1 MEDRLQNLFDILRRE
16 RDPMNEADTMNDW
29 MARDAQV
36 VQHPGGG
43 GGAHT
48 LVLSHGKGC
57 RVWDVEGRSYLD
69 AQGGAWLNKVG
80 YGRKD
85 LAEVAARQMEQ
96 LAIFAFG
103 FDYTNTP
110 SIELAEKLVA
120 RAPANI
126 AKVRFETGGGE
137 ADDHALQLARIYHAQ
152 KGAPQRRKILIHRDA
167 YHGSTL
173 AGVELTGGK
182 LGVPPSSPDTI
193 VLTPP
198 RPYHTELY
206 GGQDMVA
213 FCVNE
218 LRAVIAEHGV
228 DSFAAM
234 FAELMPGPSGM
245 IPLPDEYW
253 PAMSAVLKEH
263 GILFV
268 ADEVVTG
275 FGRAG
280 AWFLSSE
287 LGLVPDMMVLAK
299 GMCSGYVPMAAVMM
313 SEDVAS
319 TVNGLG
325 PGNSYAGHAV
335 GAVVASAHI
344 DIIENE
350 KLLDNANARGAQFL
364 KELKPLLDH
373 PFVGD
378 IRGRGLMMGIELVSD
393 KETRAPLIKDAPW
406 LFADLPRYMRREH
419 SILLGLRGNVIVLT
433 PPLVITADEVSQI
446 CRALIETISCIDQA
460 SLRLPD

>member
-1 MEDRLQNLFDILRRE
+1 
-16 RDPMNEADTMNDW
+16 MNDW
-29 MARDAQV
+29 IARDERV

-48 LVLSHGKGC
+48 LVLSHGEGC
-57 RVWDVEGRSYLD
+57 RAWDIDGNSYLD
-69 AQGGAWLNKVG
+69 AHGGAWLNKVG

-85 LAEVAARQMEQ
+85 LAQVAARQMEK
-96 LAIFAFG
+96 LATFAFG

-110 SIELAEKLVA
+110 AIELAEKLVA

-137 ADDHALQLARIYHAQ
+137 ADDHALQLSRIYHAQ

-167 YHGSTL
+167 YHGGTL

-182 LGVPPSSPDTI
+182 PGVPPSSPDTI

-206 GGQDMVA
+206 GGRDMVA
-213 FCVNE
+213 FCVDE
-218 LRAVIAEHGV
+218 LRTVIAEHGAE
-228 DSFAAM
+228 SIAAM
-234 FAELMPGPSGM
+234 FSELLPGPSGM
-245 IPLPDEYW
+245 IPLPDDYW
-253 PAMSAVLKEH
+253 PAMTAVLQEH

-280 AWFLSSE
+280 AWFMSSE
-287 LGLVPDMMVLAK
+287 LALAPDMIVLAK

-313 SEDVAS
+313 SEDVANA
-319 TVNGLG
+319 VNGLG

-335 GAVVASAHI
+335 GAAVASAHI
-344 DIIENE
+344 DIIEREN
-350 KLLDNANARGAQFL
+350 LLDNANARGAQFL
-364 KELKPLLDH
+364 EELSPLLEH

-393 KETRAPLIKDAPW
+393 KEKRAPLIKDAPW
-406 LFADLPRYMRREH
+406 LFADLPRYMRRTH
-419 SILLGLRGNVIVLT
+419 GVLLGLRANVIILT
-433 PPLVITADEVSQI
+433 PPLVITREEVSQI
-446 CRALIETISCIDQA
+446 CQALTQTITRIDQQ

>member
-1 MEDRLQNLFDILRRE
+1 MTN
-16 RDPMNEADTMNDW
+16 ADTMKDW
-29 MARDAQV
+29 ITRDAKV

-43 GGAHT
+43 GGAQT
-48 LVLSHGKGC
+48 LVLSHGLGC
-57 RVWDVEGRSYLD
+57 RVWDVEGNSYLD

-85 LAEVAARQMEQ
+85 LAQVAAQQMEK
-96 LAIFAFG
+96 LATFAFG

-110 SIELAEKLVA
+110 SIELAEKLIA

-137 ADDHALQLARIYHAQ
+137 ADDHALQLSRIYHAQ

-182 LGVPPSSPDTI
+182 PGVPPSSPDTI

-206 GGQDMVA
+206 GGRDMVD
-213 FCVNE
+213 FCVDE
-218 LRAVIAEHGV
+218 LRSVIAEHGAETI
-228 DSFAAM
+228 AAM

-245 IPLPDEYW
+245 ISLPEAYW
-253 PAMSAVLKEH
+253 PAMTAVLQEH

-280 AWFLSSE
+280 AWFMSSE
-287 LGLVPDMMVLAK
+287 LKLAPDMIVLAK

-313 SEDVAS
+313 SEDLAS

-335 GAVVASAHI
+335 GAAVASAHM
-344 DIIENE
+344 DIIEHEN
-350 KLLDNANARGAQFL
+350 LLDNANARGAQFL
-364 KELKPLLDH
+364 EELSPLLDH

-393 KETRAPLIKDAPW
+393 KETRAPLVKDAPW
-406 LFADLPRYMRREH
+406 LFADLPRYMRRAH
-419 SILLGLRGNVIVLT
+419 GILLGLRANVIVVT
-433 PPLVITADEVSQI
+433 PPLVITSEDVSQI
-446 CRALIETISCIDQA
+446 CQALTQTMARIDQK

>member
-1 MEDRLQNLFDILRRE
+1 MTASSEWIT
-16 RDPMNEADTMNDW
+16 RD
-29 MARDAQV
+29 QSF

-43 GGAHT
+43 GGAYT

-57 RVWDVEGRSYLD
+57 RVWDVDGNSYLD

-85 LAEVAARQMEQ
+85 LAKVAARQIEQ
-96 LAIFAFG
+96 LATFAFG

-152 KGAPQRRKILIHRDA
+152 KGAPQRRI
-167 YHGSTL
+167 
-173 AGVELTGGK
+173 TGGK
-182 LGVPPSSPDTI
+182 PGVPPSSPDTI

-206 GGQDMVA
+206 GGKDMVA
-213 FCVNE
+213 FCVDE
-218 LRAVIAEHGV
+218 LRAVIAEHGA
-228 DSFAAM
+228 DSIAAM

-280 AWFLSSE
+280 AWFMSSE
-287 LGLVPDMMVLAK
+287 LGLAPDMIVLAK

-335 GAVVASAHI
+335 GAAVASAHI
-344 DIIENE
+344 DIIETEN
-350 KLLDNANARGAQFL
+350 LIYNANARGAQFL
-364 KELKPLLDH
+364 EELEPLLDH
-373 PFVGD
+373 PFVGE

-393 KETRAPLIKDAPW
+393 KKTRAPLIKDAPW

-419 SILLGLRGNVIVLT
+419 GILLGLRGPVIILT
-433 PPLVITADEVSQI
+433 PPLVITTDEVSQI
-446 CRALIETISCIDQA
+446 CLALIETIARIDQV

>member
-1 MEDRLQNLFDILRRE
+1 
-16 RDPMNEADTMNDW
+16 MNEAETMSDW
-29 MARDAQV
+29 ITRDAQV

-43 GGAHT
+43 GGSHT
-48 LVLSHGKGC
+48 LVLSHGEGC

-85 LAEVAARQMEQ
+85 LAQVAAQQMEK
-96 LAIFAFG
+96 LATFAFG

-120 RAPANI
+120 RAPEKI
-126 AKVRFETGGGE
+126 EKVRFETGGGE
-137 ADDHALQLARIYHAQ
+137 ADDHALQIARIYHSQ
-152 KGAPQRRKILIHRDA
+152 NGAAQRRKVLIHRDA

-182 LGVPPSSPDTI
+182 PGVPPSSPDSI

-206 GGQDMVA
+206 GERDMVA
-213 FCVNE
+213 FCVDE
-218 LRAVIAEHGV
+218 LRAVIAEHGA
-228 DSFAAM
+228 DNIAAM

-245 IPLPDEYW
+245 IPLPEDYW
-253 PAMSAVLKEH
+253 PAMTAVLKEH

-280 AWFLSSE
+280 AWFMSSE
-287 LGLVPDMMVLAK
+287 LDLAPDMIVLAK

-313 SEDVAS
+313 TEDVAS

-335 GAVVASAHI
+335 GAAVASAHI

-350 KLLDNANARGAQFL
+350 NLLDNANARGAQFL
-364 KELKPLLDH
+364 QELKPLLEH
-373 PFVGD
+373 PFVGN

-393 KETRAPLIKDAPW
+393 KETREPLIKYAPW
-406 LFADLPRYMRREH
+406 LFADLPRYIRREH
-419 SILLGLRGNVIVLT
+419 GILLGLRGPVIILT
-433 PPLVITADEVSQI
+433 PPLVIRADEVSLM
-446 CRALIETISCIDQA
+446 CRALIETIACIDQT